1 MANVSIPIKDDKIYD
16 EQNITFT
23 ITITPNEDV
32 VVVMSNDPV
41 VTIIDNDLSELTITI
56 LNM

>member
-16 EQNITFT
+16 EQNIAFT

-32 VVVMSNDPV
+32 VVMSNDPV
-41 VTIIDNDLSELTITI
+41 ITIIDNDLSELIITI
-56 LNM
+56 LNT